1 VSAPVFLGDELD
13 GVGFRLA
20 GLRID
25 DVGDDH
31 PEDAFR
37 RACVDAPLVILS
49 ASTARAL
56 SPDTLG
62 QAILDAQ
69 PPIAIVREIAGE
81 RQPPDM
87 EAEVRIALGVAS

>member
-1 VSAPVFLGDELD
+1 VNAPVFLGDELD

-20 GLRID
+20 GLRVD
-25 DVGDDH
+25 DVRDDQ

-37 RACVDAPLVILS
+37 RACADAPLVVLS

-69 PPIAIVREIAGE
+69 PPIAIVREISGE
-81 RQPPDM
+81 WEPPDM
-87 EAEVRIALGVAS
+87 ETEVRIALGVAS

>member
-1 VSAPVFLGDELD
+1 MGAPVFLGDELD

-20 GLRID
+20 GLRVD
-25 DVGDDH
+25 DVRDDH

-37 RACVDAPLVILS
+37 RACTDAPLVILS
-49 ASTARAL
+49 ASAARAL
-56 SPDTLG
+56 DPDTLG
-62 QAILDAQ
+62 RAILDAQ

-81 RQPPDM
+81 WEPPDM